1 MSEIRDIMSWLES
14 MEGTPIQGIEPEGSE
29 SQKSGSL
36 VDEIIKVGE
45 DPNIPNEPEEQFGL
59 PKQLSTIA
67 GLRKKG
73 FDNATIFKAMELEE
87 AEAASSSTKAETPPI
102 EKSFIGPMQRQR
114 TTGEK
119 VKEQFKRTSENSK
132 LDQLFY
138 QSYHQMPGSPSFE
151 EVTELIN
158 EYEERVQND
167 PVEADNWLE
176 YILLASSGLA
186 GTMKQGVVEG
196 IPSATAGATGA
207 ALMGNLSP
215 LAVVPE
221 EFATV
226 PIGFGTGMAVGS
238 TIFWQQQGSGMM
250 MRNMMSRGVDP
261 NTSAILANM
270 GGLFYGL
277 VERLQVSKVIP
288 KSMQKKANDII
299 AKGIT
304 STIAKWGKEYGKDW
318 AIQIGQEELQL
329 AIELLTTELGATLE
343 GVERRTWE
351 SMVEE
356 AWETAKQTG
365 AGLIPMQGGR
375 AAVDVSV
382 QYGPAKIKDMVSG
395 LLDTN
400 KELEESIPI
409 VSKEEK
415 LTIESQ
421 VKEITEDQANDFNIQ
436 YDAQD
441 SGSKELSEDEIIAT
455 GYNIDLN
462 ELPETRKDENG
473 KKFYAVRIKGETDSE
488 GNIRLTSSA
497 DRSTVLEEAIEAR
510 LKRLQKSK
518 KAEDKRLIE
527 KINFWT
533 ESVRKKA
540 RKMGL
545 NLRFTEEGEGNI
557 ELFSDAILY
566 TKGGFKGLSK
576 EFEDAIYIPED
587 ISSEFIAKFGEMSDG
602 SSVFEM
608 LQGSEKGIQENQEFA
623 SAVDSDIQS
632 QMDKA
637 AKKTRPPPAKPP
649 IKSKLGKTTKQ
660 MVPGEVTKTSEFK
673 SWFGDSKAVDENNQ
687 PLVVYHGT
695 TQDFDT
701 FDIDKAGV
709 ESHLGKGFYFSDSID
724 DVNRNYGTEEGPDL
738 TNKIERLAEQDENY
752 GQDENGDRVI
762 REKIKNQ
769 LSQNQGNIMPVYL
782 SMKNPVDLDDRGTY
796 LEPGY
801 EYDEE
806 YDDYIDDE
814 DSPAYKMIEAIPLLS
829 REYDTGNWADIQA
842 KVGELVMDGIYAKD
856 LIEQLKKSD
865 ELIDIYDEN
874 NGDLATNDFIK
885 ELFKAGGFDGFM
897 QKNADKDFTGMDMN
911 YGTNHYIV
919 FEPNQIKSAIGNK
932 GTFDPGDARI
942 TYQLEPDVIKKAV
955 GLYPDVMSTKAKAD
969 RLRLTVE
976 RREKTPLIG
985 RQNNNRVE
993 FKLKNGGIMILGRDK
1008 TPEDWIRQVESMLD
1022 QDEVMTAM
1030 NWYEEAYPAFVEEFG
1045 ETEAVNYMVAWLL
1058 GNVQASPQQ
1067 ALSNTFLGS
1076 EQLKAELPSWKSAG
1090 TAMVSRNIKDTLSG
1104 KQAESGAGA
1113 KLYDFLDSALGKS
1126 TRTIMQDDKKGLAPV
1141 AIDRH
1146 TYRDAGFV
1154 DGNIRNILKRLAI
1167 DTERVKRLRFDSRGS
1182 SPTDT
1187 QYEYAVKYM
1196 NDLTDQLNEMG
1207 YMGGNLKPH
1216 QVQAI
1221 GWTAIARM
1229 AESSEGQSIPDAL
1242 QLQRPTVN
1250 FKIDF
1255 AEESPYKQKFGN
1267 AFDELTP
1274 NQKDK
1279 LSNNILNNVV
1289 QPLAKDL
1296 GLKVNSVSGSN
1307 INVRGSSQA
1316 IKGLMNSIGFI
1327 MQKDEVGLTSRG
1339 SNLKGLGLV
1348 YSNPELSNP
1357 AMQKEVFDILQEET
1371 DKKLSPRAFYEEV
1384 DGVPS
1389 LLVTTDLLRTDI
1401 MDNQDQISS
1410 AVERVRNE
1418 LGLELNLSELG
1429 TKYESTKN
1437 NWKKDNTGQRYRDK
1451 ILETHQ
1457 HSLLERLDNSYGPNV
1472 EQEFRRAFTSN
1483 AKQQRK
1489 SRQLIPDPDYAAE
1502 LQAGQE
1508 QKSYDLNN
1516 TNDWKG
1522 IIRTKLYDK
1531 LDAVVS
1537 WQKDI
1542 EEQRLGGNRLR
1553 DHLNVSL
1560 AAELYVGR
1568 VPELLKDYNK
1578 KIIDLNNKD
1587 SFIYRLNKSGITIE
1601 DFNQYLHALHA
1612 KERND
1617 KMGEDGLSN
1626 MTNQQART
1634 TKAEL
1639 NKKYGLKNLKQFVR
1653 EFRKDIVDASLQ
1665 MRLDNGLIDQESFD
1679 NMKKT
1684 YKNYVPLFRVFDGE
1698 MDKMD
1703 QSKKGLGKFNIF
1715 GPEFKKAK
1723 GSKRPVKNILVSSI
1737 EQYHEAVIRSE
1748 KNKVNKRLMDLIE
1761 SFPNDAFE
1769 VRGLKH
1775 KPVYNED
1782 GEIDYMV
1789 PVDKAR
1795 RDEKY
1800 IHVKVDGKVKQIV
1813 FKGEQGVRIANAMLD
1828 LGENRG
1834 IKYLYA
1840 INNYLRYVNTIADP
1854 RFMVTNFI
1862 RDIQTAGI
1870 NITAEQG
1877 GNITTQALSPKN
1889 LKNAWKAVFNV
1900 AQKGEMDS
1908 EWGQLYDKMRLAGGK
1923 TGFFDYE
1930 TIEDKVIQVEKDL
1943 KRVES
1948 TGRGVKVAG
1957 SAIFNFIENLNEATE
1972 SAVRLTLFKAMLDH
1986 GYSTEQAASGAKNVT
2001 INFNRKGEWGQTLNS
2016 FYLFANAGLQGT
2028 GRIFGVVA
2036 NSRKAQ
2042 AAVAGLATLGFTE
2055 AFYNRMGD
2063 DDEEYDKMT
2072 TWDKDNN
2079 FIVRYGDGDKFF
2091 KMRLPYGYNVFKV
2104 VGNIAGDIAWKQMNN
2119 EPIEPVAQMVR
2130 FMEAANTAF
2139 NPLGSGPLEQ
2149 VISPTVSDPLVQLS
2163 TNREFH
2169 GGPIRPVS
2177 VYGPAKAEVEQAWER
2192 TPEVYKNMS
2201 QWLFKSQNG
2210 TIRYNPDG
2218 SIKSAVRGLGP
2229 FGNVSDIS
2237 PETIEYFVQY
2247 LGGGLGKTIATSIN
2261 TVQGTIKKD
2270 ADYTKSPFVS
2280 TFFGKFDKKSEARSL
2295 YTYEKDMKRQVFD
2308 EPTRL
2313 KYLRYLESYYKKGNL
2328 TPKEYR
2334 QRYKRFIKAQR
2345 YAERNLD

>member
-14 MEGTPIQGIEPEGSE
+14 MEGTPIQGIEPESSE

-382 QYGPAKIKDMVSG
+382 QYGPAKLKDMVSG

-441 SGSKELSEDEIIAT
+441 SGSKELSEDEILAT

-608 LQGSEKGIQENQEFA
+608 LQGSDKGIQANQEFA
-623 SAVDSDIQS
+623 SAVDADIAS
-632 QMDKA
+632 QMEKA
-637 AKKTRPPPAKPP
+637 AEKTRPPPAKPTT
-649 IKSKLGKTTKQ
+649 KSKLSKQ
-660 MVPGEVTKTSEFK
+660 MVAGDPNSLAYKPEVVANAI
-673 SWFGDSKAVDENNQ
+673 SKY
-687 PLVVYHGT
+687 PPIIGT
-695 TQDFDT
+695 DREGMISKLKKRLIRNPDQGLALNKRRRFELEGGGVIITGRDKNTQDF
-701 FDIDKAGV
+701 KEQV
-709 ESHLGKGFYFSDSID
+709 QSI
-724 DVNRNYGTEEGPDL
+724 L
-738 TNKIERLAEQDENY
+738 T
-752 GQDENGDRVI
+752 
-762 REKIKNQ
+762 
-769 LSQNQGNIMPVYL
+769 
-782 SMKNPVDLDDRGTY
+782 
-796 LEPGY
+796 
-801 EYDEE
+801 
-806 YDDYIDDE
+806 DDE
-814 DSPAYKMIEAIPLLS
+814 IISAKTWYEDAYPVFVENFGEEEAIP
-829 REYDTGNWADIQA
+829 
-842 KVGELVMDGIYAKD
+842 VMMSW
-856 LIEQLKKSD
+856 LIS
-865 ELIDIYDEN
+865 
-874 NGDLATNDFIK
+874 
-885 ELFKAGGFDGFM
+885 
-897 QKNADKDFTGMDMN
+897 NAN
-911 YGTNHYIV
+911 
-919 FEPNQIKSAIGNK
+919 
-932 GTFDPGDARI
+932 
-942 TYQLEPDVIKKAV
+942 
-955 GLYPDVMSTKAKAD
+955 
-969 RLRLTVE
+969 
-976 RREKTPLIG
+976 
-985 RQNNNRVE
+985 
-993 FKLKNGGIMILGRDK
+993 
-1008 TPEDWIRQVESMLD
+1008 
-1022 QDEVMTAM
+1022 
-1030 NWYEEAYPAFVEEFG
+1030 
-1045 ETEAVNYMVAWLL
+1045 
-1058 GNVQASPQQ
+1058 ASPQD
-1067 ALSNTFLGS
+1067 ALSNTYLAM
-1076 EQLKAELPSWKSAG
+1076 EQLKSELASYKNAGLNAAQVKKIMEGSRAEEGA
-1090 TAMVSRNIKDTLSG
+1090 
-1104 KQAESGAGA
+1104 AE
-1113 KLYDFLDSALGKS
+1113 KLYDFADSALGKE
-1126 TRTIMQDDKKGLAPV
+1126 TRTIMQDDPVGLKPV
-1141 AIDRH
+1141 AVDRH
-1146 TYRDAGFV
+1146 TYRDVGYV
-1154 DGNIRNILKRLAI
+1154 DGV
-1167 DTERVKRLRFDSRGS
+1167 VKRVLMQFGLDKNAIKNLRMDDPKGNG
-1182 SPTDT
+1182 PTTT
-1187 QYEYAVKYM
+1187 QYQHGVRKVNEWTSEL
-1196 NDLTDQLNEMG
+1196 NDEG
-1207 YMGGNLKPH
+1207 GMGGNFQPY
-1216 QVQAI
+1216 QIQAI
-1221 GWTAIARM
+1221 GWTAM
-1229 AESSEGQSIPDAL
+1229 AKLTRTSAAMSVP
-1242 QLQRPTVN
+1242 
-1250 FKIDF
+1250 
-1255 AEESPYKQKFGN
+1255 N
-1267 AFDELTP
+1267 AFQAQQPTIAAELAFGKNTPYGLKYGDAYSELT
-1274 NQKDK
+1274 QEEK
-1279 LSNNILNNVV
+1279 SNLLQTMMEDIV
-1289 QPLAKDL
+1289 PKLAKDV
-1296 GLKVNSVSGSN
+1296 GLYKMGNIRKEGTGGWEDKGVIGVNPNFLVDVEGSN
-1307 INVRGSSQA
+1307 QA
-1316 IKGLMNSIGFI
+1316 IGAFMDAIGYLL
-1327 MQKDEVGLTSRG
+1327 QQDAVGRMSTMHG
-1339 SNLKGLGLV
+1339 IDDLGLV
-1348 YSNPELSNP
+1348 LSAKELKSLDN
-1357 AMQKEVFDILQEET
+1357 QELVYRILREET
-1371 DKKLSPRAFYEEV
+1371 DNTLIPGYSYMEMTDAKMGYNKE
-1384 DGVPS
+1384 PS
-1389 LLVTTDLLRTDI
+1389 LVIGTNGLKRKDL
-1401 MDNQDQISS
+1401 DNYADGINT
-1410 AVERVRNE
+1410 AFERIRNE
-1418 LGLELNLSELG
+1418 LGIELTLDEAG
-1429 TKYESTKN
+1429 IKYEQREN
-1437 NWKKDNTGQRYRDK
+1437 NWKTNSDGGEYRSRFVESHGKSLQDK
-1451 ILETHQ
+1451 LDSSYRKTVE
-1457 HSLLERLDNSYGPNV
+1457 ERIEKALYKKS
-1472 EQEFRRAFTSN
+1472 EKS
-1483 AKQQRK
+1483 RK

-1684 YKNYVPLFRVFDGE
+1684 YKNYVPLFRVFDDE

-1813 FKGEQGVRIANAMLD
+1813 FKGEQGVKIANAMLD

-2345 YAERNLD
+2345 YAVRNLD